1 MPRRY
6 KSKEGVKKRV
16 PVNKDQLKIAVAA
29 VLAGGTLKG
38 TSRQYGIPL
47 MTLKRY
53 SRRQKEESVEI
64 QYEPNYRKSQI
75 FTEEEEK
82 DLAKYLETASKLY
95 HGLTPKN
102 VRMLAYQ
109 FGKKNNKKIPYGW
122 QVKEEATYDWFWGFM
137 NRHKE
142 LSLRKPEAT
151 SLSRATSFNR
161 HNVGT
166 FFGNFKILM
175 DRFQFP
181 SQQIYNIDET
191 GITTVH
197 KPKKIIACR
206 GLKQVSKVTSAERGE
221 LVTVCAAINAI
232 GNHLPPFII
241 FPRKKLAK

>member
-166 FFGNFKILM
+166 FFENLKSLM

-181 SQQIYNIDET
+181 PQQIYNIDET